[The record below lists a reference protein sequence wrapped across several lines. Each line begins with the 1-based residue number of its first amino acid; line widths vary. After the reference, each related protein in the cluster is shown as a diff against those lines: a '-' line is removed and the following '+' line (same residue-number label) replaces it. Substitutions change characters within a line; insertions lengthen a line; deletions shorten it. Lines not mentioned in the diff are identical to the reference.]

1 MYYDPMIAKLCTWG
15 PDRASAIENMRVALD
30 SFEVEG
36 IGHNLPFCSA
46 VMDHP
51 KFVSGNITTAFIE
64 EEYPEGFEGVT
75 LDDDALAR
83 VASAAAAMNRVAE
96 IRRARISGRIDN
108 HKRKVGKQWV
118 VTLQGRDFPVKI
130 KADLDG
136 STVKHKKGPSHR
148 VTSDWTPG
156 DSLAA
161 LEIDGAPLI
170 LKVDKATSG
179 FRLRTRGADLRV
191 HVRTPRQAELAAW
204 ILLFLA
210 IFMSLSLMASGGISV
225 DPVLWAILPLFL
237 LSAVVISYHLR
248 GERAL
253 LQRLSRG
260 AIVVLPLLLLALIP
274 ICAVFVFVGSDIRL
288 WQGLL
293 AGLVV
298 VLGWVST
305 FLFQEERIAQ
315 DRIAQE
321 SDLLLSLRAEI
332 LNFIWKFQQEDFD
345 QAIANLEKLK
355 KDRRKRLPIHFIPSQ
370 AEPVV
375 FRSVASNLPLIDDV
389 ALSLSVQFY
398 AQMEDIA
405 QLSRDIQGPEF
416 STLGNRDFRINLLIK
431 YVEMQKLAITLGL
444 IAIRRIEEVVSGL
457 GMSFSVG
464 CCGILDIET
473 PYRSNLNISTRA
485 APARP
490 VPSVMI

>member
-1 MYYDPMIAKLCTWG
+1 M
-15 PDRASAIENMRVALD
+15 
-30 SFEVEG
+30 
-36 IGHNLPFCSA
+36 
-46 VMDHP
+46 
-51 KFVSGNITTAFIE
+51 TAF
-64 EEYPEGFEGVT
+64 V
-75 LDDDALAR
+75 
-83 VASAAAAMNRVAE
+83 
-96 IRRARISGRIDN
+96 
-108 HKRKVGKQWV
+108 
-118 VTLQGRDFPVKI
+118 
-130 KADLDG
+130 
-136 STVKHKKGPSHR
+136 
-148 VTSDWTPG
+148 
-156 DSLAA
+156 
-161 LEIDGAPLI
+161 
-170 LKVDKATSG
+170 
-179 FRLRTRGADLRV
+179 
-191 HVRTPRQAELAAW
+191 W

-210 IFMSLSLMASGGISV
+210 IFMSLSLIASGGISV
-225 DPVLWAILPLFL
+225 DPVLWAILPIFL
-237 LSAVVISYHLR
+237 LSGVVISYHLR

-274 ICAVFVFVGSDIRL
+274 ICAVFVFVGADIRL

-355 KDRRKRLPIHFIPSQ
+355 RDRRKRLPIHFIPSQ

-444 IAIRRIEEVVSGL
+444 IAIRRIEEVVSADRIDAVD
-457 GMSFSVG
+457 S
-464 CCGILDIET
+464 
-473 PYRSNLNISTRA
+473 YA
-485 APARP
+485 APARDG
-490 VPSVMI
+490 VQAT

>member
-1 MYYDPMIAKLCTWG
+1 M
-15 PDRASAIENMRVALD
+15 SA
-30 SFEVEG
+30 
-36 IGHNLPFCSA
+36 
-46 VMDHP
+46 
-51 KFVSGNITTAFIE
+51 FV
-64 EEYPEGFEGVT
+64 
-75 LDDDALAR
+75 
-83 VASAAAAMNRVAE
+83 
-96 IRRARISGRIDN
+96 
-108 HKRKVGKQWV
+108 
-118 VTLQGRDFPVKI
+118 
-130 KADLDG
+130 
-136 STVKHKKGPSHR
+136 
-148 VTSDWTPG
+148 
-156 DSLAA
+156 
-161 LEIDGAPLI
+161 
-170 LKVDKATSG
+170 
-179 FRLRTRGADLRV
+179 
-191 HVRTPRQAELAAW
+191 W

-225 DPVLWAILPLFL
+225 DPVLWAILPIFL

-274 ICAVFVFVGSDIRL
+274 ICAVFVFVGADIRL

-345 QAIANLEKLK
+345 QAIASLEKLK
-355 KDRRKRLPIHFIPSQ
+355 RDRRKRLPIHFIPSQ

-405 QLSRDIQGPEF
+405 QLSRDIQGPGF

-444 IAIRRIEEVVSGL
+444 IAIRRIEEVVSADRIDAVD
-457 GMSFSVG
+457 SYAV
-464 CCGILDIET
+464 
-473 PYRSNLNISTRA
+473 
-485 APARP
+485 PARDG
-490 VPSVMI
+490 VQTT